1 MSLPKAV
8 KITKNGVEIISNVDR
23 IQYTLKEL
31 ERAALRDVGKLVCKR
46 SRQKIKRRTGRLA
59 KNTQYWVRSKQ
70 KIPDLQVGFKP
81 GGFYGLYQEIGTNK
95 YPKIG
100 ALSDAA
106 KSNIKDI
113 IKIEQQYLSAV
124 GTEEAERKISEGEYS
139 GE

>member
-1 MSLPKAV
+1 MSLPKSI

-46 SRQKIKRRTGRLA
+46 TRQKIKRRSGRLA

-70 KIPDLQVGFKP
+70 ETPDLQVGFKP

-106 KSNIKDI
+106 ESNIKDI

-124 GTEEAERKISEGEYS
+124 GTEEAERKLNEGEYS

>member
-8 KITKNGVEIISNVDR
+8 KITKDGVEIISNVDR

-46 SRQKIKRRTGRLA
+46 TRQKIKRRSGRLS

-70 KIPDLQVGFKP
+70 EVPDLQVGFKP

-95 YPKIG
+95 HKKIG

-106 KSNIKDI
+106 AGNIKDI

-124 GTEEAERKISEGEYS
+124 GTEEAERKLNEGEYS

>member
-46 SRQKIKRRTGRLA
+46 TRQKIKRRKGRLA

-106 KSNIKDI
+106 ESNIKDI
-113 IKIEQQYLSAV
+113 IKIEQQYLSTV

>member
-8 KITKNGVEIISNVDR
+8 KITKDGVEIISNVDR

-46 SRQKIKRRTGRLA
+46 TRQKIKRRSGRLA

-70 KIPDLQVGFKP
+70 EVPDLQVGFKP

-106 KSNIKDI
+106 ESNIKDI

-124 GTEEAERKISEGEYS
+124 GTEEAERKLNEGEYS